1 MDIIS
6 DFPFFSAASCITNPS
21 VISLSVVDISL
32 ELSQR
37 CIFLGTNL
45 WHYKLQLLD
54 ATLTNLQKP
63 SALFSS
69 KNAILN
75 YIITSCC
82 CNESILLLL
91 GCCHGILNYC
101 LLIILLAI
109 PQFDL
114 PIALTSNYPPNK
126 GGGIKALTNT
136 FKHVVKQGDL
146 SSRF

>member
-6 DFPFFSAASCITNPS
+6 DFPFFNAAFCITNLS
-21 VISLSVVDISL
+21 VTNLSVVDIRL

-45 WHYKLQLLD
+45 WYFKLQLLD
-54 ATLTNLQKP
+54 PYPYKFEKP

-69 KNAILN
+69 KNTILN

-91 GCCHGILNYC
+91 GCCPGIVNYC
-101 LLIILLAI
+101 LLIILLTV

-114 PIALTSNYPPNK
+114 PIALTSNYPPKK
-126 GGGIKALTNT
+126 GGKTKALIKT